1 MFARG
6 GSNCPVQTLR
16 TFFFRRID
24 PQDNFFFNNCS
35 KGAISSPQMTD
46 VWYLANPCKQFQ
58 FCKFMPHI
66 FKNSGCSR
74 KYTTHCLCS
83 TATQASNNERFE
95 IRYIIYMSGYRNEA
109 SVRSFNRDCSTAQK
123 QHLSHAFAKVAKAS
137 SSAESLPCIVAS
149 PCTFRITTA
158 PPHQAHVEPT
168 VSPSRLSP
176 SFISNY
182 NNCTFRLGYNKLNS
196 VS

>member
-1 MFARG
+1 MCPFPMKLSRPICRGGGGTRKLRGKRMFARG

-24 PQDNFFFNNCS
+24 PQDNFFFNNGS

-95 IRYIIYMSGYRNEA
+95 ICYIIY
-109 SVRSFNRDCSTAQK
+109 
-123 QHLSHAFAKVAKAS
+123 
-137 SSAESLPCIVAS
+137 
-149 PCTFRITTA
+149 
-158 PPHQAHVEPT
+158 
-168 VSPSRLSP
+168 
-176 SFISNY
+176 
-182 NNCTFRLGYNKLNS
+182 
-196 VS
+196 

>member
-16 TFFFRRID
+16 IFFFRRID
-24 PQDNFFFNNCS
+24 PQDNFFFNNGS

-95 IRYIIYMSGYRNEA
+95 ICYIIYWVAIESKLLWDPSTGTVQQHKNSIWVMHLL
-109 SVRSFNRDCSTAQK
+109 RSLKRP
-123 QHLSHAFAKVAKAS
+123 LRRSHCPV
-137 SSAESLPCIVAS
+137 L
-149 PCTFRITTA
+149 
-158 PPHQAHVEPT
+158 
-168 VSPSRLSP
+168 
-176 SFISNY
+176 
-182 NNCTFRLGYNKLNS
+182 
-196 VS
+196 

>member
-1 MFARG
+1 MSS
-6 GSNCPVQTLR
+6 SNSQN
-16 TFFFRRID
+16 FFFRRID
-24 PQDNFFFNNCS
+24 PQDNSFFNNCS

-66 FKNSGCSR
+66 PKIHN
-74 KYTTHCLCS
+74 
-83 TATQASNNERFE
+83 TATHSSNNERFE

-137 SSAESLPCIVAS
+137 SSVESLPCIVAS
-149 PCTFRITTA
+149 PCTSRITTA

-182 NNCTFRLGYNKLNS
+182 NNCTFRLGYNKPNS

>member
-1 MFARG
+1 MSS
-6 GSNCPVQTLR
+6 SNSQN
-16 TFFFRRID
+16 FFFRRID
-24 PQDNFFFNNCS
+24 PQDNFFFNNCC

-66 FKNSGCSR
+66 FKNSCCSR

-149 PCTFRITTA
+149 RALSELLLHLHTKHMSSPPFLLHVCPRRSYQTTTTA
-158 PPHQAHVEPT
+158 LS
-168 VSPSRLSP
+168 VSGITNLIPSRNAL
-176 SFISNY
+176 
-182 NNCTFRLGYNKLNS
+182 
-196 VS
+196 